1 MELPL
6 IIIFILD
13 RIFPDGVVAAFIV
26 FVTFAVF
33 TGMSLSGA
41 KTIVTAL
48 VSRRLDDYNSLFHNN
63 VLKDIFLKDIVGN
76 IIIFSVN
83 KKTPV

>member
-1 MELPL
+1 M
-6 IIIFILD
+6 
-13 RIFPDGVVAAFIV
+13 FPDGVVTTFFV

-41 KTIVTAL
+41 KSIVTAL
-48 VSRRLDDYNSLFHNN
+48 ASRRLDDYNSLFHNN

-76 IIIFSVN
+76 IIIFRVN
-83 KKTPV
+83 